1 MAFGQLGAIA
11 CNGGCDAIIDTGTN
25 RLVGPTSEVCAIHEA
40 LGCEVHVSWYFIICF
55 KKYGHISQN

>member
-40 LGCEVHVSWYFIICF
+40 LGCEVRVSWYFII
-55 KKYGHISQN
+55 